1 MLTAFGRFVL
11 EILLCLPPLFPR
23 FAVAWVISF
32 AVLVLL
38 FSNVK
43 SRVRGQIKSF
53 DEHVRIWA
61 AALRYRTEHALTE
74 HGISELAVQQERV
87 ALSWFF
93 RFWTN
98 FASAPSL
105 SVWSMVIPFTILYRD
120 GFSETLP
127 ISLVSAWL
135 LPGLCYAG
143 SMLLSFV
150 IKRVFKRVRPP
161 RPGKAFGYKLKD
173 PSFPS
178 GHSLTS
184 FCFWTMFTLVLVQ
197 SSVFSVPAIV
207 LLALMAMSI
216 VILTGVSR
224 IYLGVHFP
232 SDVLGGYTIGAVWC
246 VAFYFALPPI
256 INDVLKGLFS

>member
-1 MLTAFGRFVL
+1 MLSAFGRFVV
-11 EILLCLPPLFPR
+11 EILLTLPPLFPR
-23 FAVAWVISF
+23 FAVAWLITLIF
-32 AVLVLL
+32 LVLL

-43 SRVRGQIKSF
+43 SRVRGQVKSF
-53 DEHVRIWA
+53 DEHLRIWA
-61 AALRYRTEHALTE
+61 AKLRYRTEHALTE
-74 HGISELAVQQERV
+74 HAVHQERV

-105 SVWSMVIPFTILYRD
+105 SFWSVAIPFGILYRH
-120 GFSETLP
+120 GFNERQP
-127 ISLVSAWL
+127 ISHVSYWL

-161 RPGKAFGYKLKD
+161 RPGKAFGYRLKD

-184 FCFWTMFTLVLVQ
+184 FCFWTMFALVLVQ
-197 SSVFSVPAIV
+197 SSVFSPVGIV
-207 LLALMAMSI
+207 LLAICALSI
-216 VILTGVSR
+216 VVLTGLSR

-232 SDVLGGYTIGAVWC
+232 SDVIGGYTIGAVWC
-246 VAFYFALPPI
+246 VACYFALQPVL
-256 INDVLKGLFS
+256 NDIVKGLFS

>member
-1 MLTAFGRFVL
+1 MFSAFGRFIV
-11 EILLCLPPLFPR
+11 EILLSVPPLFPR
-23 FAVAWVISF
+23 FAVAWLFSF
-32 AVLVLL
+32 VFLVLL

-43 SRVRGQIKSF
+43 SRVRGTVKSF
-53 DEHVRIWA
+53 DEHLRIWA
-61 AALRYRTEHALTE
+61 AKLRYRTEHALAE
-74 HGISELAVQQERV
+74 HTSRYAVEQERI

-105 SVWSMVIPFTILYRD
+105 SVWSVVIPFAILYRH
-120 GFSETLP
+120 GFSERLS
-127 ISLVSAWL
+127 ISHVSLWL
-135 LPGLCYAG
+135 LPGFGYAG

-184 FCFWTMFTLVLVQ
+184 FCFWAMFTLALMQ
-197 SSVFSVPAIV
+197 SGDFSVPAIV
-207 LLALMAMSI
+207 LLALMAVSI
-216 VILTGVSR
+216 IILTGLSR

-246 VAFYFALPPI
+246 VAFYLALPPVI
-256 INDVLKGLFS
+256 DNVLKGLFP